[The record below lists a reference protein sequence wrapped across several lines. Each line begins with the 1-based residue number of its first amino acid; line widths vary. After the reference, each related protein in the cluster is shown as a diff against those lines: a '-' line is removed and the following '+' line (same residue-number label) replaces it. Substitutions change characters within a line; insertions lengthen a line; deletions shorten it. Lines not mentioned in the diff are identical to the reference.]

1 MFKSQGRPWPLTKNV
16 VYKEVFN
23 YFSKAKNIFN
33 SFFLYFIEKNK
44 IKSTYKCHYELVSTL
59 NDIFLLLFLNKFMI

>member
-44 IKSTYKCHYELVSTL
+44 KNPLTNVIMSWLVL
-59 NDIFLLLFLNKFMI
+59 

>member
-1 MFKSQGRPWPLTKNV
+1 MFKSQGRPWPLT
-16 VYKEVFN
+16 KEVFN

-44 IKSTYKCHYELVSTL
+44 KKSTYKCHYELVSTL
-59 NDIFLLLFLNKFMI
+59 NEIF

>member
-44 IKSTYKCHYELVSTL
+44 KNPLTTVIMSWLVL
-59 NDIFLLLFLNKFMI
+59 

>member
-33 SFFLYFIEKNK
+33 SFFHYYYRKKNPLTNV
-44 IKSTYKCHYELVSTL
+44 IMSWLVL
-59 NDIFLLLFLNKFMI
+59 